1 MRILRPLRGRSM
13 ALLWSGLS
21 LSAIGDQLY
30 SVALTWIAVG
40 VLGANAGYL
49 TALQAGIVLLAVLG
63 IGRWAD
69 RWDSRSSMI
78 GADLCRAGVLLAVVL
93 AWRTK
98 GEVSGWQL

>member
-1 MRILRPLRGRSM
+1 M
-13 ALLWSGLS
+13 ALLWGGLS

-30 SVALTWIAVG
+30 TVALTWIAVS

-69 RWDSRSSMI
+69 RWDSRSS
-78 GADLCRAGVLLAVVL
+78 
-93 AWRTK
+93 
-98 GEVSGWQL
+98 SSPQ